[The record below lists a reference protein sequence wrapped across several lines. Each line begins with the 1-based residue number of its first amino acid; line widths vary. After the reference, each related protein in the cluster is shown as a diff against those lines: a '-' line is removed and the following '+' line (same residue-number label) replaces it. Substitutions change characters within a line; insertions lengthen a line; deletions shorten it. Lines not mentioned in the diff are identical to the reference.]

1 MGGDAILGNPSNIQ
15 ESEDDMRSHIQT
27 IELVKHN
34 PQFFWLNFWDFN
46 NHFEIVGG
54 FRTLGIAAI
63 GASLSYSLFTRRYAA
78 LGGSNAYHLIHQGVG
93 RILFGGAIGGA
104 FGYAKFGDRQRL
116 HNAWIAERL
125 RRRYPEAKTLSQG
138 VLWSFKGVPAT
149 HEFYR
154 WR

>member
-15 ESEDDMRSHIQT
+15 ESEDDMRSHIQA

-78 LGGSNAYHLIHQGVG
+78 LGGSNSYHLIH
-93 RILFGGAIGGA
+93 
-104 FGYAKFGDRQRL
+104 
-116 HNAWIAERL
+116 
-125 RRRYPEAKTLSQG
+125 
-138 VLWSFKGVPAT
+138 
-149 HEFYR
+149 
-154 WR
+154 